1 MHLDSETASS
11 FKHHDVEP
19 GKLPNRPK
27 VIELNSLSAAQPPTI
42 NTKPLLHV
50 RDEVSNTLF
59 LVDTGAEVSLLPPT
73 RPDLAKAP
81 SMNLVAANGSAIKS
95 YGTRLL
101 ELRINHNKYTWRFQV
116 ADVHKPIIG
125 ADFLRS
131 HSLLVDLTN
140 KKLLRLDNLAVL
152 NGIVKEVPTNVC
164 NITRAPTMSYDFT
177 RLLKDRPATP

>member
-1 MHLDSETASS
+1 MHLDSETASP
-11 FKHHDVEP
+11 FRHHDVEP
-19 GKLPNRPK
+19 GKLPSRPK

-50 RDEVSNTLF
+50 RDEVSNTFF

-101 ELRINHNKYTWRFQV
+101 ELKINHNKYTWWFQV

-131 HSLLVDLTN
+131 HSLLVDLTHCLGRYIKEN
-140 KKLLRLDNLAVL
+140 EMICGKGYVFL
-152 NGIVKEVPTNVC
+152 N
-164 NITRAPTMSYDFT
+164 SYIMGN
-177 RLLKDRPATP
+177 